1 MDLDLGLLRH
11 FVAVAEELHFG
22 RAAQRLYLSQPALSR
37 QIRRLEEQ
45 VGTQLFARTSRRVEL
60 TAAGDV
66 LLQAARR
73 ALEQVERAVDDARRA
88 SRGESGYLRVGLR
101 ESAAVALLPALV
113 RWYRQRFPG
122 VTLTLDELDD
132 YEQCVRLTDGR
143 LDIGFV
149 RSVPITRDVVSEVL
163 LDEPYAAVLPESHPL
178 AGSARLS
185 LSALADEQFVLW
197 RRGFMDPAY
206 DELIETCRRHGFAPQ
221 IALETINSHTILA
234 LVAAG
239 VGISLLAYSYRHLH
253 RPGVVLV
260 PIEDVRTMLR
270 LAWHRD
276 NRSLLVERF
285 CAAACAIAAELEPET
300 ARPQDSSGIG

>member
-1 MDLDLGLLRH
+1 MNLDLDLLTH

-45 VGTQLFARTSRRVEL
+45 VGTQLFTRTSRRVEL
-60 TAAGDV
+60 TAAGAV

-88 SRGESGYLRVGLR
+88 SRGESGYLRVGFR
-101 ESAAVALLPALV
+101 ESAAVALLPELV
-113 RWYRQRFPG
+113 RWYRQWFPG

-149 RSVPITRDVVSEVL
+149 RSVPITRSVVSEVL
-163 LDEPYAAVLPESHPL
+163 LDEPYVAVLPESHRL
-178 AGSARLS
+178 ARSASLS
-185 LSALADEQFVLW
+185 LAALAEEQFVLW

-206 DELIETCRRHGFAPQ
+206 DELMEACRRHGFTPQ

-239 VGISLLAYSYRHLH
+239 VGVSLLAYSYRHLH
-253 RPGVVLV
+253 RPGLVLV
-260 PIEDVRTMLR
+260 PVDNVRTSLR
-270 LAWHRD
+270 LAWHED

-285 CAAACAIAAELEPET
+285 CTAARAIAARLEPGI
-300 ARPQDSSGIG
+300 ARPPDDSDNG